1 VAEGMGLEFVVVGV
15 RLDVVVVICGLKYG
29 FGTEVL
35 VFSAQHWPSI
45 KAPKIK

>member
-1 VAEGMGLEFVVVGV
+1 MAGLDVVVVGV

-29 FGTEVL
+29 FSTEVL
-35 VFSAQHWPSI
+35 GFLVQHWPSI